1 MIVLIFFN
9 FEILIKEK
17 HYLLIV
23 YGKLRFEALILATP

>member
-17 HYLLIV
+17 RYPHLI